1 MVVPNKRSTVPV
13 APRNPRAQW
22 LHDFNNVLAAIRL
35 QAVLARIHAD
45 GLSPDVIEALEEIE
59 KGCERATELL
69 GKLPDGA
76 VDVPAAGERGSSA
89 LTSGSGRLTANGRHG
104 SILLMDDNESLQVSL
119 FKILSGLGYEVAV
132 ASGGTDCVE
141 RLRELQAD
149 GKRVD
154 VCILDLKVPGGMGGV
169 ETLARLREI
178 DPQLKAVASTGFS
191 EGDVIVN
198 FQRYGFQA
206 ALNKP
211 FRIQQLVDLL
221 DQLIEAPAYTS

>member
-1 MVVPNKRSTVPV
+1 MVIPNKRSTVPV
-13 APRNPRAQW
+13 TPRDSRAQW

-35 QAVLARIHAD
+35 QAVLGRIHAD
-45 GLSPDVIEALEEIE
+45 GAVPDVLEALEEIE
-59 KGCERATELL
+59 KNCERATQLL
-69 GKLPDGA
+69 EKMPDGSSGMA
-76 VDVPAAGERGSSA
+76 VTAERGASSPGA
-89 LTSGSGRLTANGRHG
+89 GNGRLSANGRHG

-119 FKILSGLGYEVAV
+119 FKILSGLGYEVTV
-132 ASGGTDCVE
+132 SSGGIDCVQ
-141 RLRELQAD
+141 RMRELYAD
-149 GKRVD
+149 GKRVE

-206 ALNKP
+206 TLNKP

-221 DQLIEAPAYTS
+221 DQLIENSTCTV